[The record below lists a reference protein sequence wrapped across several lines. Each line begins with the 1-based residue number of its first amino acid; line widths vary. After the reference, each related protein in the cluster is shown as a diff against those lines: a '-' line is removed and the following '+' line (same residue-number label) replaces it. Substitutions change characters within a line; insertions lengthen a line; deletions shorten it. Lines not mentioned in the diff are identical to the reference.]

1 MMQKS
6 KYFILKKALFT
17 YFPQK
22 SKYFILKKA
31 LFFFKGRKG
40 SKKRERREKEKE
52 MGKEGEIYFCLKRI
66 DMYFINFLIYM

>member
-1 MMQKS
+1 MYAKSHSKKMMQKS

-31 LFFFKGRKG
+31 LFFFLRVGREARRERGEKRRRRWV
-40 SKKRERREKEKE
+40 KRER
-52 MGKEGEIYFCLKRI
+52 
-66 DMYFINFLIYM
+66 FIFV

>member
-1 MMQKS
+1 MYAKSHSKKMMQKS

-31 LFFFKGRKG
+31 LFFF
-40 SKKRERREKEKE
+40 
-52 MGKEGEIYFCLKRI
+52 
-66 DMYFINFLIYM
+66 